1 MIIPKNE
8 GYWTWLTIRVRIV
21 NDIDSWR
28 RYRQSHKT
36 WLAIPEMKAND
47 VKNLDIGISGNIP
60 RYYGKKNWLA
70 ISGWK

>member
-8 GYWTWLTIRVRIV
+8 GYW
-21 NDIDSWR
+21 
-28 RYRQSHKT
+28 T